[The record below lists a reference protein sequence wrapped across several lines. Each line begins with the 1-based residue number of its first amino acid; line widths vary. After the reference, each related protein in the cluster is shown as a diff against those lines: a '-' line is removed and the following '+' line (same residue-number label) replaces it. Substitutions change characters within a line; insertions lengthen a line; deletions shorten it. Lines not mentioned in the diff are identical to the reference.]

1 MTDSDD
7 DWSIHDLDRAPE
19 PPPLRDSS
27 QLSPRGSYPHPNNS
41 SMSMSSSIS
50 RRLSGGLMDVSM
62 GSGRRHSN
70 ESSGGRRYRTRGWGS
85 STGGS
90 ADASERATPPSMNL
104 EAVMSFPPMSEDHLL
119 PDDYMSNS
127 NHSGSGTL
135 RRPSNVLWSDQQSP
149 PNDPLATSLRP
160 SISNPSMVGGPTT
173 LLPGEDM
180 AEGYLDD
187 SEQLLEEM
195 DTLHSSLEST
205 GARMRSDSTSS
216 RVRLDTTS
224 AHSHK
229 ANRVRINSNSV
240 SSKSGPDQISEA
252 PDRRPRMGS
261 MDIASDSS
269 FRDETENGGA
279 DEDDTEGNDSTTADT
294 RKMVEIWCGFQLPYW
309 LVSWRPNL
317 HRVSTIVVTRAPCFI
332 CWGFRQ
338 PTDRLI
344 LARLNVMVSVLTL
357 IQIGATIFMA
367 SVSWNRPDKFA
378 IDTLTDQ
385 EEDKQTDR
393 GAVIFNVWATNVYIY
408 FTGMLAFINLAAAI
422 LTIRVV
428 RNVNLV
434 GAIRYLWGMCF
445 GMSFLLSPS

>member
-1 MTDSDD
+1 M
-7 DWSIHDLDRAPE
+7 
-19 PPPLRDSS
+19 DSS
-27 QLSPRGSYPHPNNS
+27 T
-41 SMSMSSSIS
+41 
-50 RRLSGGLMDVSM
+50 

-70 ESSGGRRYRTRGWGS
+70 ESSGGGRRYRTRGWGS

-90 ADASERATPPSMNL
+90 ADANERATPPSMNI
-104 EAVMSFPPMSEDHLL
+104 EAVMSFPPMSEEHLL
-119 PDDYMSNS
+119 PDEYMETS
-127 NHSGSGTL
+127 NHSGSGTM
-135 RRPSNVLWSDQQSP
+135 RRPAQGNVLWSDQQSP
-149 PNDPLATSLRP
+149 PSDPLATNLRP
-160 SISNPSMVGGPTT
+160 SISNPYLSNMVGGAPNS
-173 LLPGEDM
+173 LPGESIDD
-180 AEGYLDD
+180 GFLDD
-187 SEQLLEEM
+187 SERLLEEV
-195 DTLHSSLEST
+195 DANHSRLDST
-205 GARMRSDSTSS
+205 GSRVRLDPTSS
-216 RVRLDTTS
+216 RVRLDTAGS
-224 AHSHK
+224 YSHK

-240 SSKSGPDQISEA
+240 SSRSGQDQITEA
-252 PDRRPRMGS
+252 PDRRPRILS

-269 FRDETENGGA
+269 FPDETENGGA

-294 RKMVEIWCGFQLPYW
+294 RKMVEIWRGFQLPYW
-309 LVSWRPNL
+309 LVFWRPNL

-378 IDTLTDQ
+378 IETLSEQ
-385 EEDKQTDR
+385 EENAQTDR

-434 GAIRYLWGMCF
+434 GAIRYLWGMFCF
-445 GMSFLLSPS
+445 ICLLLTPPWRSPSHSAGVFLRSPVVDCSFAVSGKHWAI